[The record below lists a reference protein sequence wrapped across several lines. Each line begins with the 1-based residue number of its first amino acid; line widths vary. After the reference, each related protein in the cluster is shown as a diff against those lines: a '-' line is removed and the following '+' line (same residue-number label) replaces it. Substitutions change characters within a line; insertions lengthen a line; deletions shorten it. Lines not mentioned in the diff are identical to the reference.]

1 MSPEQELFLKQI
13 DGLVASHA
21 LHGSESLCKLLQYL
35 AKYALEHPNTPSKIL
50 LYTCIPEARFVGV
63 IVTW

>member
-1 MSPEQELFLKQI
+1 MHTDFLVGTAFYMRFRDWQNRR
-13 DGLVASHA
+13 
-21 LHGSESLCKLLQYL
+21 Y
-35 AKYALEHPNTPSKIL
+35 TPSKIL